1 MCIRDR
7 FNDGVLDICG
17 VSGRVLKNTKISG
30 ARFGNKTV
38 GAKRFWDAKVQ
49 GTEVVRMVCVLY
61 LPGIEREDVALIQGR
76 QYRIAQVQ
84 EKFDAYPP
92 CLYLSLESIQAPY
105 RDGREA
111 ADGETGTD

>member
-1 MCIRDR
+1 
-7 FNDGVLDICG
+7 
-17 VSGRVLKNTKISG
+17 
-30 ARFGNKTV
+30 
-38 GAKRFWDAKVQ
+38 
-49 GTEVVRMVCVLY
+49 MVCVLY